1 MPPIENA
8 IELIDKKTVQ
18 LGQQLRT
25 AQPNSKTLQI
35 LLQGSL
41 LTQVNVGP
49 LEICRVFLSE
59 EAPKNTFSAAG
70 TIPLLFSFFFPF
82 LSKIADPFF
91 HVLIYFIA
99 EVQRLSDAMKEFTQN
114 LGAAV
119 KLNARLVDANDNN
132 QLMLQDQL
140 IAGYRAFTAKV
151 GLHVPLEID
160 EDL

>member
-1 MPPIENA
+1 M
-8 IELIDKKTVQ
+8 
-18 LGQQLRT
+18 
-25 AQPNSKTLQI
+25 
-35 LLQGSL
+35 
-41 LTQVNVGP
+41 
-49 LEICRVFLSE
+49 
-59 EAPKNTFSAAG
+59 
-70 TIPLLFSFFFPF
+70 
-82 LSKIADPFF
+82 
-91 HVLIYFIA
+91 
-99 EVQRLSDAMKEFTQN
+99 QRLSDAMKEFTQN